1 MRREGGFM
9 LRVTVGLMVFF
20 LGIFGSGILGP
31 LRTSVSLGSDDYPTK
46 PITLVIPYGKG
57 GGSDRT
63 YHAIKPG
70 LDKHIGQ
77 ETVIERVGGEGG
89 TVGASFA
96 SKMPADGYHIFL
108 SPAGPVVIQ
117 PHLRDL
123 DYDYDNFEPICRL
136 TQAPVAF
143 MVDGDSKYNS
153 LQEVIDDA
161 KANPDKLAYASSGF
175 GTVPHIVMETF
186 NLLTETK
193 MQHIPQSGGS
203 KKVVQVVKD
212 GNAQIFADPMTMA
225 AVFGLK
231 VLAVFS
237 DERVP
242 EFPEAP
248 TLKELG
254 IDMTYSLWFGLYA
267 PKGTPQE
274 FLDKLDCACAK
285 ALHEPEVIAQM
296 TKEKN
301 TIKYLGGEDLKSFV
315 QAEYLKNKQF
325 VEDAGLTS
333 SVK

>member
-1 MRREGGFM
+1 MCGNKIMNRIV
-9 LRVTVGLMVFF
+9 LLLMVSFMI
-20 LGIFGSGILGP
+20 GIGILFAP
-31 LRTSVSLGSDDYPTK
+31 VCQADDSYPAK

-70 LDKHIGQ
+70 LDKHLGV
-77 ETVIERVGGEGG
+77 ETNIKRVGGKGG

-117 PHLRDL
+117 PHLRKL
-123 DYDYDNFEPICRL
+123 DYNFDNFEPICRI
-136 TQAPVAF
+136 TQAPVGF
-143 MVDGDSKYNS
+143 MVNDDSKYNT
-153 LQEVIDDA
+153 LQAVIDDA
-161 KANPDKLAYASSGF
+161 KTNPDKLAYASSGY
-175 GTVPHIVMETF
+175 GTVPHIVMEAF
-186 NLLTETK
+186 NLATNTK
-193 MQHIPQSGGS
+193 MRHIPQGGGS

-212 GNAQIFADPMTMA
+212 GKAQIFADPLTMA
-225 AVFGLK
+225 AVFNLK

-237 DERVP
+237 DQRVP
-242 EFPEAP
+242 EFPDAP

-267 PKGTPQE
+267 PKGTPQK
-274 FLDKLDCACAK
+274 LIKILDCACAK
-285 ALHEPEVIAQM
+285 ALHEPEVIDNM

-301 TIKYLGGEDLKSFV
+301 TIKYMRGEELNAFV
-315 QAEYLKNKQF
+315 ESEYLKNKKF
-325 VEDAGLTS
+325 VANAGLTG